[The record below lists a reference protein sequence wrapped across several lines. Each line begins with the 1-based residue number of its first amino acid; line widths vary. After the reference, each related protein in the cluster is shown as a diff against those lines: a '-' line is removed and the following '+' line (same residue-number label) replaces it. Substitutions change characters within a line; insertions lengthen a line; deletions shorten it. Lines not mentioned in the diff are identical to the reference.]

1 MLLLHVYLHVEVGC
15 VFTTHCS
22 VYTCC
27 VLSTI
32 LQCLRNSQS
41 ISKFHAKLVVDNAAR
56 KVQCVKEQ
64 EGGAA
69 DHAINSTSQ
78 QHSCSMPAQKAKL
91 TDLGSMNGCF
101 VNDTRIQG
109 NSVPLNTGDLIKF
122 GYDTAT
128 YR

>member
-1 MLLLHVYLHVEVGC
+1 MFLSTLKLV

-22 VYTCC
+22 VYTCCVC

-56 KVQCVKEQ
+56 KVQCAKEQ
-64 EGGAA
+64 EGGASEPC
-69 DHAINSTSQ
+69 NQRYLTTTLL
-78 QHSCSMPAQKAKL
+78 SMPAQKAKL